1 MTLIAVSLNAS
12 DWFNDN
18 YKLMDYG
25 FENFKPYTV
34 YDNNQLIKKVNIKDG
49 NKIIYALAD
58 NALVYPLSDKE
69 RKDIKIKLDIDK
81 SLKFPIEKNQKIGVI
96 ETYLEGVLIKN
107 TDIIS
112 KDKVKKD
119 NIIQKILE
127 VIK

>member
-96 ETYLEGVLIKN
+96 ETYLEVY
-107 TDIIS
+107 
-112 KDKVKKD
+112 
-119 NIIQKILE
+119 
-127 VIK
+127 